1 MRLSEASLPAVQ
13 AAIADAGVDGWLL
26 YDFRGLNPI
35 AGHLVGLEGMA
46 TRRIFAWIPRAGV
59 PVGIAHAIEPGPW
72 RHWPAAWPRT
82 VYSGWRALEA
92 ALHATVAG
100 RTVAM
105 EYSPGDG
112 VPYVDRVPAG
122 GLDLVRSTG
131 ATVVTSAELVSRCY
145 ATLTPEMIAS
155 HEQSA
160 ELIATIARSAIGRA
174 GAAARSATPLTEHD
188 ICTWIREQFAA
199 NDLETDHGPDV
210 SVGPNAADPHYE
222 PTAARAR
229 AIVEGE
235 VLLIDLFARDIGT
248 RIWADQT
255 WMASIGAPS
264 AKVVAVWEAVRDAR
278 DAAVTLLATEIAAGR
293 PVTGG
298 AADNAARRV
307 ITERGFGPYFTHRT
321 GHSIDA
327 RDIHGSGPNLDD
339 FESRDD
345 RVLLPGIAFSIE
357 PGIYLAGEFGV
368 RSEVNGVILSD
379 RLLITPRSPQRD
391 LIIA

>member
-35 AGHLVGLEGMA
+35 AGHLVGIEGMA

-105 EYSPGDG
+105 EYSPGDS

-122 GLDLVRSTG
+122 VLDLVRSTG

-155 HEQSA
+155 HQRSA

-174 GAAARSATPLTEHD
+174 GAAARSATPFTEHD

-199 NDLETDHGPDV
+199 NGLETDHGPDV

-248 RIWADQT
+248 GIWADQT

-264 AKVVAVWEAVRDAR
+264 AKVVAVWDAVRDAR
-278 DAAVTLLATEIAAGR
+278 DAAVTLLTTEIAAGR

-357 PGIYLAGEFGV
+357 PGIYLPGEFGV
-368 RSEVNGVILSD
+368 RSEVNGVILPGQ
-379 RLLITPRSPQRD
+379 LLITPRTPQRD
-391 LIIA
+391 LIIV

>member
-1 MRLSEASLPAVQ
+1 MRLSEASLHAVQ

-35 AGHLVGLEGMA
+35 AGHLVGIEGMA

-122 GLDLVRSTG
+122 VLDLVRSTG

-155 HEQSA
+155 HQRSA
-160 ELIATIARSAIGRA
+160 ELIATIARAAIGRA

-199 NDLETDHGPDV
+199 NGLETDHGPDV

-248 RIWADQT
+248 GIWADQT

-264 AKVVAVWEAVRDAR
+264 AKVVAVWDAVRDAR

-368 RSEVNGVILSD
+368 RSEVNGVILPD
-379 RLLITPRSPQRD
+379 RLLITPGTPQRD

>member
-46 TRRIFAWIPRAGV
+46 TRRLFAGLPRAGV

-105 EYSPGDG
+105 DYSPGDG

-122 GLDLVRSTG
+122 VLDLVRSTG

-155 HEQSA
+155 HERSA
-160 ELIATIARSAIGRA
+160 ELIATIARAAIGRA
-174 GAAARSATPLTEHD
+174 GAAARSATPFTEHD

-199 NDLETDHGPDV
+199 NGLETDHGPDV

-248 RIWADQT
+248 GIWADQT

-264 AKVVAVWEAVRDAR
+264 AKVVAVWDAVRDAR

-368 RSEVNGVILSD
+368 RSEVNGVILPD
-379 RLLITPRSPQRD
+379 RLLITPGTPQRD

>member
-35 AGHLVGLEGMA
+35 AGHLVGIEGMA

-122 GLDLVRSTG
+122 VLDLVRSTG

-155 HEQSA
+155 HQRSA
-160 ELIATIARSAIGRA
+160 ELIATIARAAIGRA

-199 NDLETDHGPDV
+199 NGLETDHGPDV

-248 RIWADQT
+248 GIWADQT

-264 AKVVAVWEAVRDAR
+264 AKVEAVWEAVRDAR

-368 RSEVNGVILSD
+368 RSEVNGVILPD
-379 RLLITPRSPQRD
+379 RLLITPGTPQRD